1 MHITKEYY
9 TGPFCNYPQN
19 HAEDEAFDLH
29 PTNAALLNP
38 AYPYL
43 NQFLKNID
51 RTGICFGIALW
62 KIEWASGKPPHFG
75 PEEVQTLITSDELL
89 RFQLWNANGR
99 QGPIHVFNSPEKAS
113 LVTRFANSLH
123 QMQVHGE
130 HRVLV
135 SKSFCEGLAIEFLDS
150 LEATSG
156 PITALF
162 QIDFG
167 WAHWFALDSH
177 HDYGVLMVMERA
189 AWLLTFSES
198 D

>member
-19 HAEDEAFDLH
+19 HAEDEAFDAH
-29 PTNAALLNP
+29 PTNAEFLNP

-43 NQFLKNID
+43 NQFLVQID
-51 RTGICFGIALW
+51 NTGICFGISLW
-62 KIEWASGKPPHFG
+62 KIEWPSATPPDFS
-75 PEEVQTLITSDELL
+75 PEDVQTLITSDELL

-99 QGPIHVFNSPEKAS
+99 HGPIHVLNSPEKAS

-135 SKSFCEGLAIEFLDS
+135 SRPFCEGLAIEFLDTM
-150 LEATSG
+150 EAKSG
-156 PITALF
+156 AITALF
-162 QIDFG
+162 QIDYG
-167 WAHWFALDSH
+167 WSNWFALDSN